1 MRQKLDERKNQL
13 KAFEE
18 NNKKDEPA
26 EIKSRTPSPAPALN
40 DKLLDKKNDE
50 DALDFEAEEGECN
63 DTIAEETV
71 EPKVR
76 HKYIIPISLL
86 LLFSFL
92 FVLGK

>member
-26 EIKSRTPSPAPALN
+26 PAKVSRSPSPAPTLN

-63 DTIAEETV
+63 DTVAEETV

-76 HKYIIPISLL
+76 QNYIPSNFTFAIHK
-86 LLFSFL
+86 FHFR
-92 FVLGK
+92 